1 MQETACG
8 VGLARLPPELMDHI
22 ASFLPRVADIAAC
35 LCASPLF
42 RPMRIDSAVVRL
54 FGGNVVDVIER
65 GAPLAIVEV
74 VRGRSPATDALL
86 LPAVR
91 GGRLDVLERFCG
103 SPMRP
108 LFCTPGLLPDAGLVR
123 CYSHDT
129 GLVHWG
135 YAEEKDHRGYP
146 SSGVGALFEA
156 IACGRADMVDRL
168 LDFGAI
174 ASVTPPP
181 PDLGVECMLR
191 AARKGHLDVMQVIH
205 RRIVGGTLPRRAS
218 STAGCGCAPLVGQ
231 SAFNSDQPEA
241 AEWLDRCGCDGAYR
255 PVNNSLGLAV
265 EAGHFGI
272 ARWLIDKAETHG
284 AKYDVGPFSVFLAAK
299 LGAAAVVAL
308 VYDWYPL
315 RHQDSDPDRNLEIG
329 QVLAEA
335 AARGHM
341 DILRWAAG
349 DPCPIPTC
357 ARGASPCPSGT
368 LDARHGGP
376 PPPGAST
383 SWSGSSA
390 GPMPHASCPS
400 RPLMR
405 VSRVDTSTL
414 PSRRTAPA
422 SPPLTSGARST
433 PLCDLATS
441 RLSPPSPT
449 PEPNTGARPLRV
461 PLNEV
466 TSRLW
471 PICANGMARP
481 THSTRST
488 ALTGLPKPPGPSC
501 AGYVTMSRACA
512 RRASTDQ
519 GAPLCATVGRER
531 RERPAAVLEDAPHR
545 DAVPAGTNQPCFG
558 WPVHFVR
565 G

>member
-1 MQETACG
+1 MQEAACD

-42 RPMRIDSAVVRL
+42 RPMRIDSALVRL
-54 FGGNVVDVIER
+54 FDGNVVDVIER

-74 VRGRSPATDALL
+74 VRGRSPATEALL

-108 LFCTPGLLPDAGLVR
+108 LFCTSGLLPDAGLVR

-135 YAEEKDHRGYP
+135 YAEKKDHRGYP

-231 SAFNSDQPEA
+231 SAFNDDQPEA

-255 PVNNSLGLAV
+255 PVNNSLGRAV

-284 AKYDVGPFSVFLAAK
+284 AKYDVGPFSVFLAVK

-349 DPCPIPTC
+349 EPVPDPNVRQRSEPVPVWHTGC
-357 ARGASPCPSGT
+357 AAWGA
-368 LDARHGGP
+368 A
-376 PPPGAST
+376 A
-383 SWSGSSA
+383 A
-390 GPMPHASCPS
+390 G
-400 RPLMR
+400 
-405 VSRVDTSTL
+405 RVDVMEWL
-414 PSRRTAPA
+414 LGRPEAARIVPVEAIDAGLSRGHVSIA
-422 SPPLTSGARST
+422 
-433 PLCDLATS
+433 LAAH
-441 RLSPPSPT
+441 R
-449 PEPNTGARPLRV
+449 
-461 PLNEV
+461 
-466 TSRLW
+466 
-471 PICANGMARP
+471 
-481 THSTRST
+481 
-488 ALTGLPKPPGPSC
+488 
-501 AGYVTMSRACA
+501 AGI
-512 RRASTDQ
+512 
-519 GAPLCATVGRER
+519 APLDQWGALG
-531 RERPAAVLEDAPHR
+531 AAVRSGHVEVVAAVADAGAKYRRSALAGAVERGHVEIVAYLCKRYGAADAQHAIDRSHR
-545 DAVPAGTNQPCFG
+545 SPQTAWPAVCWLRDNVEGVCTARVYGSGCA
-558 WPVHFVR
+558 FVR
-565 G
+565 YCWTGTPCRCLGRCTAS